1 MNRQKIR
8 MIVLAVLLVAGG
20 GYLWLQQSASAVKPA
35 QTTNTAKKPLV
46 PTASKKPTA
55 GATTPTAAAKP
66 GSTPTAPVNAAN
78 KVAPVPQPK
87 TAAAAPTATPT
98 SAKPS
103 PAVQPLPAASTAT
116 AKPAPVPTPV
126 AASAPTAA
134 PASSPVPVETASWQA
149 QLQKGAYL
157 AEKIRPRLPE
167 GTDLVTAAA
176 GFRDLQQFV
185 ATVNASHNL
194 TLSFDELKRRVVTDR
209 KGLASAIDAMKK
221 VSSATIEEQ
230 RAEYEARG
238 LIQEAKRHPLPPA
251 PAPRAVST
259 KEPAKKPI
267 RTRAGV

>member
-8 MIVLAVLLVAGG
+8 MIVLALLLVAGG

-35 QTTNTAKKPLV
+35 QTNTAKKPLV
-46 PTASKKPTA
+46 PTANKKPTA
-55 GATTPTAAAKP
+55 AATAPVTAANTVAPVSQAKPAAATPVTATSAKPTPAPQPLPAPSAAAAKP
-66 GSTPTAPVNAAN
+66 APMPPP
-78 KVAPVPQPK
+78 VAPVS
-87 TAAAAPTATPT
+87 TP
-98 SAKPS
+98 A
-103 PAVQPLPAASTAT
+103 PAAVA
-116 AKPAPVPTPV
+116 VPG
-126 AASAPTAA
+126 
-134 PASSPVPVETASWQA
+134 ETASWQD

-157 AEKIRPRLPE
+157 AEAIRPRLPQ

-185 ATVNASHNL
+185 ATVTASHNL

-209 KGLASAIDAMKK
+209 KGLASAIDGMKK
-221 VSSATIEEQ
+221 VASATIEEQ

-251 PAPRAVST
+251 PAARAVST